1 MEMIL
6 IYRGLLKAV
15 ETVTYF
21 LLMWIIKCVYQDN
34 GVGVGGITKW
44 QARTIPYRDSVRES
58 PAVSRPQVGV
68 MDE

>member
-1 MEMIL
+1 MEMIVK
-6 IYRGLLKAV
+6 YRGLLKA
-15 ETVTYF
+15 VTYF
-21 LLMWIIKCVYQDN
+21 LLMWIIKCVYQDQDN

-44 QARTIPYRDSVRES
+44 QARTIPYRASVRES